1 MGARLVASFGL
12 AVAAVAHAALE
23 PQRVCIVGGGVGGS
37 ATASFLRDLVPDPSA
52 VEIVVFEQ
60 HDVVGGRI
68 ATFDYHGTTI
78 EAGGT
83 VFLTG
88 NEYIMQFTK
97 ALNLTLRIPGDTLA
111 SPPQMAI
118 FNGRE
123 IVFQTSAISWWNM
136 AKLVWRYGPSSLRAF
151 QSVVND
157 LLTRFRRVYDLQDA
171 GQAFA
176 DPADLLRAMHL
187 YELTQESLE
196 TKLVEAGV
204 SPQLINELLAGITR
218 VNYGQNTTMTA
229 LAGAVGLAGS
239 GDDLRSVRGG
249 NPLMIQGLLKRAQ
262 AVVRT
267 KTKVHSIQT
276 TPSLQ
281 VDTSNGLVSCQA
293 VVVAT
298 PLELTDMALPPSIE
312 TPHRPFQTTHATF
325 VQGELNGS
333 KFEVAGPVAA
343 GVVLTTESSNLP
355 FSSMGLQHQRVDA
368 ANETVS
374 LFKVFS
380 RSRWSEDHVKEWF
393 DDGASVVKRFPWRAY
408 PTYITPEPIPKFKLA
423 DGVYYVNAIE
433 SAASAME
440 MSAVGARNVALLIA
454 NQLKKT
460 PRVYEATDDTK
471 AAMDEL

>member
-123 IVFQTSAISWWNM
+123 IVFQTSPISWWNM

-151 QSVVND
+151 QSV
-157 LLTRFRRVYDLQDA
+157 
-171 GQAFA
+171 
-176 DPADLLRAMHL
+176 
-187 YELTQESLE
+187 

-460 PRVYEATDDTK
+460 PSVYEATDDAK